1 MRPFDTLRAGRTG
14 NPRNVMSSNN
24 TQPPDLVTSL
34 HEAAHA
40 TIARLLDILVI
51 HAVVTGDNP
60 HVRTRFQKTP
70 DAASRL
76 MIVDLAGAA
85 LEAYVGSGSNQA
97 AATDVA
103 KAMARALELRS
114 SAEAARM
121 LVAPARKGAQHGR
134 RALGCDRTGCPR
146 AARSRAARPR
156 RDRRVHEG
164 ARMTNNAFAPAIQ
177 ALEIELVPTFLRR

>member
-1 MRPFDTLRAGRTG
+1 
-14 NPRNVMSSNN
+14 
-24 TQPPDLVTSL
+24 
-34 HEAAHA
+34 
-40 TIARLLDILVI
+40 
-51 HAVVTGDNP
+51 
-60 HVRTRFQKTP
+60 
-70 DAASRL
+70 